1 MSTTTMT
8 IHPYP
13 AHLAQTWKLPDGAE
27 IILRPVR
34 PEDAGMHQ
42 EFVRNLSDES
52 RYFRFFSTLHEL
64 SPKAL
69 ARYTQIDYDREMALL
84 AVIREGGKEVELGA
98 SRYVIHPDGK
108 TCEFALAVA
117 DAWHHRGIG
126 SQLMLALME
135 VARKKGIETIEGDVL
150 NANHNMLKLM
160 MDLGFTVTSNKEDP
174 SIRRVVKALNPE
186 SRPCHPL

>member
-1 MSTTTMT
+1 MT

-13 AHLAQTWKLPDGAE
+13 DHLVQSWKLPDGAE
-27 IILRPVR
+27 ITLRPVR

-52 RYFRFFSTLHEL
+52 RYFRFFCALHEL
-64 SPKAL
+64 SPQAL

-84 AVIREGGKEVELGA
+84 ALIREGGKEAELGVA
-98 SRYVIHPDGK
+98 RYVINPDGK

-126 SQLMLALME
+126 SHLMLALME
-135 VARKKGIETIEGDVL
+135 VARQKGLEAIEGDVL

-160 MDLGFTVTSNKEDP
+160 TELGFTTTTSKQDP
-174 SIRRVVKALNPE
+174 SIKRVVKTLNPE
-186 SRPCHPL
+186 PRPCPPQ

>member
-1 MSTTTMT
+1 MT

-13 AHLAQTWKLPDGAE
+13 AHLVQNRRLADGAE
-27 IILRPVR
+27 ITLRPVR
-34 PEDAGMHQ
+34 PEDAEMHQ
-42 EFVRNLSDES
+42 EFVRKLSDES

-69 ARYTQIDYDREMALL
+69 ARYTRIDYDREMALL
-84 AVIREGGKEVELGA
+84 AVIREDGEEVELGV

-135 VARKKGIETIEGDVL
+135 VARKNGVETIEGDVL
-150 NANHNMLKLM
+150 NANHNMLSLM
-160 MDLGFTVTSNKEDP
+160 IDLGFTVTSNKEDR
-174 SIRRVVKALNPE
+174 SIRRVVKALSPE
-186 SRPCHPL
+186 SQACPPQ